1 MFRVEDAWRLSG
13 CVEVAVSDPSGSP
26 ARKDDESGAQLDAE
40 EMDPRQHAES
50 PAEGAEF
57 DSEDQPRHHS
67 MAPAE
72 GD

>member
-1 MFRVEDAWRLSG
+1 M
-13 CVEVAVSDPSGSP
+13 SDPSGSP

-50 PAEGAEF
+50 PAEGEEFEAE
-57 DSEDQPRHHS
+57 EQPRHHS